1 MIVLSNN
8 FKLQRSTN
16 EDVHLGQIVDP
27 SENTGKIK
35 ATDIATNF
43 DTINEKIVKLN
54 KLLNYGIMN
63 RL

>member
-43 DTINEKIVKLN
+43 DTINEKIVKLTSF
-54 KLLNYGIMN
+54 
-63 RL
+63 

>member
-1 MIVLSNN
+1 MIVFSNN

-16 EDVHLGQIVDP
+16 EDVHLEQIVDP